1 MDKIILLTQSEFQ
14 ENLKS
19 AVKLALQEF
28 HSERASEGT
37 DKVYTINQ
45 VSKKLGMS
53 WSTIN
58 KLVDEGKLIAT
69 ETKRIP
75 ESAIR
80 EFLRKQ

>member
-1 MDKIILLTQSEFQ
+1 MDKLILITESE
-14 ENLKS
+14 LKETMKN

-28 HSERASEGT
+28 HSEKASEGP
-37 DKVYTINQ
+37 DKLYTINQ
-45 VSKKLGMS
+45 VRKKLGMS

-58 KLVDEGKLIAT
+58 KLVENGKIIAT
-69 ETKRIP
+69 DTKRIP